1 MPRLNKLAAGLCGLG
16 TIAILSAPVLAHTQ
30 TAGQPTDGGRSRMHR
45 GMRAGGLAGLP
56 LRALELTDAQREQV
70 RGIMTARQA
79 DFRALADRL
88 RTARQAEQAA
98 VTRVPV
104 DENEVRARVS
114 DLSMVQADFAV
125 LRARVHE
132 QVFQVLTPEQQA
144 KARTLAAERQK
155 RRAERKDPVKGRV

>member
-1 MPRLNKLAAGLCGLG
+1 MNRLNKTAATLCGLG
-16 TIAILSAPVLAHTQ
+16 MAAMLAAPVMAQDQSQSQTQ
-30 TAGQPTDGGRSRMHR
+30 SQGERPRMHR
-45 GMRAGGLAGLP
+45 GMRGAFPGLP

-79 DFRALADRL
+79 EFRALRERL

-104 DENEVRARVS
+104 DENEVRTRVS
-114 DLSMVQADFAV
+114 ELSAVQADFAV

-144 KARTLAAERQK
+144 KAKTLADERQK
-155 RRAERKDPVKGRV
+155 RRSERFERRKNRA

>member
-1 MPRLNKLAAGLCGLG
+1 MTRLKMTAATLCGFGLIAMLAAPVR
-16 TIAILSAPVLAHTQ
+16 AQDQAPE
-30 TAGQPTDGGRSRMHR
+30 TAQKGRRERMHGPR
-45 GMRAGGLAGLP
+45 GAGMAGLP
-56 LRALELTDAQREQV
+56 LRALDLTDAQREQV

-79 DFRALADRL
+79 EFRALGDRL

-104 DENEVRARVS
+104 DENEVRTRAS
-114 DLSMVQADFAV
+114 ELAAVQADVAV

-132 QVFQVLTPEQQA
+132 QVFQVLTPDQQV

-155 RRAERKDPVKGRV
+155 RRGAWMERRKGRV